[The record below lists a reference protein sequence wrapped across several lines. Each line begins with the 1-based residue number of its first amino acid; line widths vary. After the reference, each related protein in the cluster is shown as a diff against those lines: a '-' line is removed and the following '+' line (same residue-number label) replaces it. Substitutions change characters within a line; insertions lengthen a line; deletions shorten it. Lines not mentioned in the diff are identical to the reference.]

1 MDDLIRVALVD
12 NEPAAEIAV
21 GLLRVEGIRAIWQ
34 RGGHASAGV
43 NLGSAGGI
51 SGAFEVLVLAPD
63 AERAMEL
70 LAASEPEPPT

>member
-34 RGGHASAGV
+34 RAGHVSAGLD
-43 NLGSAGGI
+43 LGSAGGI
-51 SGAFEVLVLAPD
+51 SGAFEVLVLAHD

-70 LAASEPEPPT
+70 LAASEQEPPT